1 MIGRKGEIIELKE
14 LYDSDK
20 AELVA
25 IYGRRRVGKTY
36 LVDQVFKGQFTFKH
50 AGLAP
55 AEEKGDSK
63 GLMKAQLDEFYHSLL
78 LHGMKKSHIPKN
90 WIEAF
95 FMLEKFLEQK
105 DDGSRQVV
113 FLDELPWLDT
123 PRSGFLRAFEGFW
136 NIWGCHRDNLM
147 VIICGSA
154 NSWILDNLI
163 NNHGGLYNRVTY
175 ELKLSP
181 FTLAECEEFYESKH
195 LGMSRY
201 DIVQS
206 YMIIGGIP
214 YYMGYFRKG
223 LGLAQNIDRLFYV
236 ENAKLGDEFRRLFN
250 SAFDKP
256 ELVQKIVRFLN
267 TRNYGYTRKEIAEAL
282 GISTGGW
289 LTKGLNALIA
299 SDFAIKYVP
308 FGESKKH
315 EYYRLTDPF
324 CIFYLKYVD
333 GNYGADE
340 QYWQKNYN
348 AHSVVTWRGIAFE
361 RVCFNHIRQIKKALE
376 IGGVSTTHSAWIKK
390 DDENEEGAQIDL
402 IITRSDNVV
411 NMCELKYYGDDYSVK
426 KDYYRK
432 VLRRQEMLREIL
444 SAKTSIQSTLITTFG
459 LAKNEYIGAF
469 SNVIVLDDLFT

>member
-1 MIGRKGEIIELKE
+1 MIGRKYEISELRE

-36 LVDQVFKGQFTFKH
+36 LVDQVFKGQFSFKH

-55 AEEKGDSK
+55 AEEKGNSN
-63 GLMKAQLDEFYHSLL
+63 GLMREQLDEFYHSLL
-78 LHGMKKSHIPKN
+78 LHGMKRSHIPKN

-95 FMLEKFLEQK
+95 FMLEKLLEQK

-181 FTLAECEEFYESKH
+181 FTLAECEEFYESKSLH
-195 LGMSRY
+195 MSRY

-223 LGLAQNIDRLFYV
+223 LGLAQNIDRLFYT
-236 ENAKLGDEFRRLFN
+236 ESAKLRDEFRRLFS

-267 TRNYGYTRKEIAEAL
+267 TRNYGYTRQEIAEAL

-289 LTKGLNALIA
+289 LTKGLNALVA
-299 SDFAIKYVP
+299 SDFVVKYVP
-308 FGESKKH
+308 FGESKRY

-324 CIFYLKYVD
+324 CIFYLKFVD
-333 GNYGADE
+333 GNHGLDE

-348 AHSVVTWRGIAFE
+348 SHSVVSWRGIAFE
-361 RVCFNHIRQIKKALE
+361 RVCFNHIRQIKKVLE
-376 IGGVSTTHSAWIKK
+376 IGGVSTTYSAWIKR
-390 DDENEEGAQIDL
+390 DDDNEEGTQIDL

-432 VLRRQEMLREIL
+432 ILRRQELLREVIP
-444 SAKTSIQSTLITTFG
+444 AKVSIQSTLITTFG
-459 LAKNEYIGAF
+459 LVKNEYNGAF

>member
-1 MIGRKGEIIELKE
+1 MIGRKKEIEELRD
-14 LYDSDK
+14 LYESDK

-25 IYGRRRVGKTY
+25 VYGRRRVGKTY
-36 LVDQVFKGQFTFKH
+36 LIDQTFKGQITFRH

-55 AEEKGDSK
+55 SDKSEEGV

-78 LHGMKKSHIPKN
+78 LHGMKRSHVPKS

-95 FMLEKFLEQK
+95 FMLEQLLEQK
-105 DDGSRQVV
+105 DDGSRQLL
-113 FLDELPWLDT
+113 FLDELPWMDT

-136 NIWGCHRDNLM
+136 NIWGCHRENLM
-147 VIICGSA
+147 VIVCGSA

-181 FTLAECEEFYESKH
+181 FTLGECEEYYESKH
-195 LGMSRY
+195 MGMSRY
-201 DIVQS
+201 DIIQS

-214 YYMGYFRKG
+214 YYMGYFKKG
-223 LGLAQNIDRLFYV
+223 LGLAQNIDQLFYA

-267 TRNYGYTRKEIAEAL
+267 TRNYGYTRKEISSAL

-289 LTKGLNALIA
+289 LTKGLNALVA
-299 SDFAIKYVP
+299 SDFVVRYVP
-308 FGESKKH
+308 FNERKTS

-333 GNYGADE
+333 ANYGTDE
-340 QYWQKNYN
+340 QFWQKNYN
-348 AHSVVTWRGIAFE
+348 SQSVVTWRGIAFE
-361 RVCFNHIRQIKKALE
+361 RVCFNHIRQIKRALE
-376 IGGVSTTHSAWIKK
+376 IGGVSTTHSAWLKR
-390 DDENEEGAQIDL
+390 DDDNEEGTQIDL
-402 IITRSDNVV
+402 IINRSDNVV
-411 NMCELKYYGDDYSVK
+411 NMCEMKYYGDDFCVK

-432 VLRRQEMLREIL
+432 ILRRQEVLREIL
-444 SAKTSIQSTLITTFG
+444 PAKTSIQSTLITTFG
-459 LAKNEYIGAF
+459 LAKNEYQGAF
-469 SNVIVLDDLFT
+469 SNVITLDDLFE